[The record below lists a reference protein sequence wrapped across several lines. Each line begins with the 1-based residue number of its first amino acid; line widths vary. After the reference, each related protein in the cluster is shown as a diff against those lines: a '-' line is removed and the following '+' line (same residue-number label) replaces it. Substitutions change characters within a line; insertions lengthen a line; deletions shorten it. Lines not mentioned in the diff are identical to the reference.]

1 MNEDDS
7 AARDVL
13 GNRTAEDPG
22 AAFAGGDG
30 PGDAPKR
37 LWVERAMPRLLDSE
51 ADEYFDFAR
60 FAEEQKEVQRKLADG
75 WSMKGSSRYYSNIE
89 LMVYYDPKNP
99 RLQHV
104 YDDVDWAHCEG
115 HQKD

>member
-1 MNEDDS
+1 MLTPPHS
-7 AARDVL
+7 VHSQR
-13 GNRTAEDPG
+13 
-22 AAFAGGDG
+22 
-30 PGDAPKR
+30 
-37 LWVERAMPRLLDSE
+37 RAMPRLLDSE

-104 YDDVDWAHCEG
+104 YDDVDVYSEN
-115 HQKD
+115 D

>member
-1 MNEDDS
+1 MS
-7 AARDVL
+7 W
-13 GNRTAEDPG
+13 
-22 AAFAGGDG
+22 AGSSGDG
-30 PGDAPKR
+30 SGSGSASGSGSGSGSECGSSEEEF
-37 LWVERAMPRLLDSE
+37 VEFVH
-51 ADEYFDFAR
+51 EYFDFAR

-104 YDDVDWAHCEG
+104 YDDVDVYSEN
-115 HQKD
+115 D